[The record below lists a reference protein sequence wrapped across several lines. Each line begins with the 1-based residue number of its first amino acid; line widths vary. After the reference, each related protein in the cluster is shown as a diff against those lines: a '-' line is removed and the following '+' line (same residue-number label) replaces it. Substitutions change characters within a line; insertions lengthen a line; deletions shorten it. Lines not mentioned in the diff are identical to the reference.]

1 MTDGSRSE
9 APILFGSSDQRAALR
24 VQAESYVLRASLM
37 MRRARMLV
45 TNDRVDTCALLTD
58 RRTALGRHFQHYQ
71 RLKHGCIF
79 DPIVAYA
86 PTSSKIVARGMK
98 IDCLELGQEFVAYQT
113 RWLRVPPSEWRWYK
127 ADMLATVDK
136 LSLHLDA
143 ELRAIRQLLMVAE
156 FYHR

>member
-1 MTDGSRSE
+1 MTDNSLSQE
-9 APILFGSSDQRAALR
+9 PSLFGSTDQRTALR
-24 VQAESYVLRASLM
+24 AQAEAYVLRANLM
-37 MRRARMLV
+37 MRRARILV
-45 TNDRVDTCALLTD
+45 TQDRVDACALLTD
-58 RRTALGRHFQHYQ
+58 RRNALGQHFQRYQ
-71 RLKHGCIF
+71 RLKHGSIF

-98 IDCLELGQEFVAYQT
+98 IDCMELGQEFVAYQT

-127 ADMLATVDK
+127 ADMLATADK

-156 FYHR
+156 FYQR

>member
-1 MTDGSRSE
+1 MTDGELSE
-9 APILFGSSDQRAALR
+9 APILFGSSDQRKALR
-24 VQAESYVLRASLM
+24 IEVERYVMRASLM

-45 TNDRVDTCALLTD
+45 TNDRVDACALLTD
-58 RRTALGRHFQHYQ
+58 RRTALGQHFQRYQ
-71 RLKHGCIF
+71 RLKHGSIF

-98 IDCLELGQEFVAYQT
+98 IDCMELGQEFVAYQT
-113 RWLRVPPSEWRWYK
+113 RWLRVPRSEWRWYK
-127 ADMLATVDK
+127 ADMIATVDK
-136 LSLHLDA
+136 LSLNLDA

>member
-1 MTDGSRSE
+1 VTETSHPE
-9 APILFGSSDQRAALR
+9 APILFGSSGQRKALR

-37 MRRARMLV
+37 MRRARTLV
-45 TNDRVDTCALLTD
+45 TNDRVGACALLTD
-58 RRTALGRHFQHYQ
+58 RRTALGQHFQRYQ
-71 RLKHGCIF
+71 RLKHGSIF

-98 IDCLELGQEFVAYQT
+98 IDCMELGQEFAAYQT
-113 RWLRVPPSEWRWYK
+113 RWLRVPPSDWRWYK